1 MYAYPE
7 CLYFFKTTFRSVVKI
22 LGYIYASEEDS
33 LCIHSATK
41 AAKREGWCSHET
53 LLSRHSFLE
62 KHRKI
67 HLDHLWQG
75 TNRCASPFVN
85 ASSRFWF
92 EFDLSSQLT
101 ENIHR
106 EIHTHSTWCHHCPE
120 DGHHHAAI
128 LPKDTF
134 HASSS
139 WDHPQSKFNS
149 VKLAASLFFD
159 LMDMISRSL
168 LTDTSLMTSYSSL
181 SHRITYNTA
190 ASLALPDGTGQEM
203 LTMSRDLQTACSRS
217 RKKWGTIQMDPAPSW
232 EQGSCFKDS
241 PNPLRWNTQGL
252 ALCNHL
258 GASGHIFIWSPR
270 TKTSQVGSIL
280 WVRISFRLPFL
291 QLIS

>member
-1 MYAYPE
+1 MHQKRIVFAFTVQQKQPPIW
-7 CLYFFKTTFRSVVKI
+7 SAVVLLPGSGGLKSFQQKEKADVAMKYYCPGTVFLRNTEKYI
-22 LGYIYASEEDS
+22 WIICDKEQTDLPLHLSMPLLG
-33 LCIHSATK
+33 
-41 AAKREGWCSHET
+41 
-53 LLSRHSFLE
+53 
-62 KHRKI
+62 
-67 HLDHLWQG
+67 
-75 TNRCASPFVN
+75 
-85 ASSRFWF
+85 
-92 EFDLSSQLT
+92 FDLNLT
-101 ENIHR
+101 QVHSWQKTFTEKY
-106 EIHTHSTWCHHCPE
+106 THSTWCHHCPK

-168 LTDTSLMTSYSSL
+168 LTDTSLVTSYSSL
-181 SHRITYNTA
+181 SHRITHTLQLHPWPCL
-190 ASLALPDGTGQEM
+190 LALGRRCSLWAGTCRQ
-203 LTMSRDLQTACSRS
+203 
-217 RKKWGTIQMDPAPSW
+217 PAPGAERNGVPYRW
-232 EQGSCFKDS
+232 TQLPPQGSCFKDS

-258 GASGHIFIWSPR
+258 RDSGHIFIWSPR

-280 WVRISFRLPFL
+280 WVSISFRFPFL

>member
-106 EIHTHSTWCHHCPE
+106 EIHTQH
-120 DGHHHAAI
+120 DAI
-128 LPKDTF
+128 TAQKM
-134 HASSS
+134 A
-139 WDHPQSKFNS
+139 
-149 VKLAASLFFD
+149 
-159 LMDMISRSL
+159 
-168 LTDTSLMTSYSSL
+168 
-181 SHRITYNTA
+181 IT
-190 ASLALPDGTGQEM
+190 
-203 LTMSRDLQTACSRS
+203 
-217 RKKWGTIQMDPAPSW
+217 
-232 EQGSCFKDS
+232 
-241 PNPLRWNTQGL
+241 TQQY
-252 ALCNHL
+252 C
-258 GASGHIFIWSPR
+258 PR
-270 TKTSQVGSIL
+270 TRFMLPVAGTTLRVSLIL
-280 WVRISFRLPFL
+280 WS
-291 QLIS
+291 